1 MKRYPRCVLVFALAI
16 AGSRALI
23 AQSVPEVFRGHWK
36 PFSNV
41 FVVLL
46 GDMDVT
52 GSSVRFSRAGVGR
65 IGAKV
70 IQTSESSVLLELD
83 KAADCGRFL
92 WLGPI
97 RIDPDARTKDE
108 EVQVAIFKT
117 REDATTMPDTFG
129 PVGHSA
135 AKYCIW
141 GVYVR

>member
-16 AGSRALI
+16 ASSRALM
-23 AQSVPEVFRGHWK
+23 AQSVPDVFRGRWK
-36 PFSNV
+36 PSSHV

-52 GSSVRFSRAGVGR
+52 GSSVRFSGAGIGR

-70 IQTSESSVLLELD
+70 VQTSESSVLLELD

-108 EVQVAIFKT
+108 GVQVAVFRT
-117 REDATTMPDTFG
+117 REEVTTMPDTFG
-129 PVGHSA
+129 PVGHRA
-135 AKYCIW
+135 AAYCMW
-141 GVYVR
+141 GVYLR